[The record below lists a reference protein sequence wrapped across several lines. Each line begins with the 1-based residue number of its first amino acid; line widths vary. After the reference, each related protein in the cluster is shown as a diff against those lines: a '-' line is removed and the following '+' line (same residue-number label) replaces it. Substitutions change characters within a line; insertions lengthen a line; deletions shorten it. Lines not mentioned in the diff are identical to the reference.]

1 MSKKSVIGTVIGTTL
16 GAAGG
21 AFLAKEKI
29 DKEREKQK
37 QLADKHLALFV
48 MMCDWMRAKQE
59 GKSLAGYL
67 EEKGYKRVAI
77 YGLSYAGERLLDE
90 LRDNGV
96 EVKYAVDKKAD
107 PVYFDI
113 EICRPEEDLEEV
125 DVMIVTAITFYD
137 EIKTMLEEKLQFPI
151 LSLEDIIQEL

>member
-1 MSKKSVIGTVIGTTL
+1 MSKKTVIGTVIGTTL

-21 AFLAKEKI
+21 AFLAKEKV
-29 DKEREKQK
+29 DKERDRQK

-48 MMCDWMRAKQE
+48 MMCDWMRTKQE
-59 GKSLAGYL
+59 GKSLADYL
-67 EEKGYKRVAI
+67 EEKGYKSVAI

-90 LRDNGV
+90 LRDNGI
-96 EVKYAVDKKAD
+96 EVKYAVDKRAD
-107 PVYFDI
+107 PVYFDT

-125 DVMIVTAITFYD
+125 DAMIVTAITFYD
-137 EIKTMLEEKLQFPI
+137 EIKTTLEEKLQCPI